1 MKTRVAFPWLCAAL
15 LAFALP
21 TVRSAE
27 PSAPAPAA
35 LPTIFVCGDSTAKSP
50 GDIQGWGTPIADYFD
65 AAKVTINNVAHA
77 GTSSRTYYETDW
89 PKVLPLIKP
98 GDFVLE
104 VFGIND
110 GGLRTPP
117 GLGDEVDTTTGYHTY
132 GWYMSKMA
140 TDAREKGARVFLLTV
155 TARNIWTNPRAT
167 FRDATILT
175 QQEGY
180 NPADDRIER
189 GTGDGRY
196 TQWTKDVG
204 QRLNLPVLDLTN
216 LLADRYE
223 KLGREKVMV
232 NYKDHNHTFPAG
244 ADLVAAAAASVTTSR
259 PSGRKALSSKARI
272 RRRAA
277 RSRICACSTAAA
289 KRWNRPARGAAR
301 RWASCAATI
310 RTSRNSSTPRTA
322 AI

>member
-1 MKTRVAFPWLCAAL
+1 MLFR
-15 LAFALP
+15 
-21 TVRSAE
+21 
-27 PSAPAPAA
+27 
-35 LPTIFVCGDSTAKSP
+35 STAKSP

-117 GLGDEVDTTTGYHTY
+117 GLGEEVDATTGYHTY

-155 TARNIWTNPRAT
+155 TPRNIWTNPRAT

-244 ADLVAAAAASVTTSR
+244 ADLVAAAIVSGLKAFRASPFTPLLSEK
-259 PSGRKALSSKARI
+259 GRAI
-272 RRRAA
+272 
-277 RSRICACSTAAA
+277 AAA
-289 KRWNRPARGAAR
+289 DQKHVTNPD
-301 RWASCAATI
+301 
-310 RTSRNSSTPRTA
+310 
-322 AI
+322 